1 MDSSILSLEERITIA
16 NSVLVSSIR
25 DLYAACIRAGID
37 FDTFD
42 PLTYEPESDAW
53 TPEIGSV
60 QRFSNIYKEA
70 KAEVDRLS

>member
-37 FDTFD
+37 FDTFKD
-42 PLTYEPESDAW
+42 D
-53 TPEIGSV
+53 GSMLIV
-60 QRFSNIYKEA
+60 CIENLFSSVSMFFSSKSL
-70 KAEVDRLS
+70 KLVS